1 MKKQKVAITG
11 NIGSGKSSFCDFL
24 SEMNFKVIKADELAK
39 EVMTKDERVRQEI
52 IKQFG
57 SSSYNQ
63 NGLNKSYLSE
73 KVFSNSTNLEKINS
87 IVHPV
92 VLKKVVEEM
101 DAELKKAD
109 LVFHEAALIYEAD
122 IENLF
127 DHVVLITS
135 NNHLRKQRVI
145 SNYKLSEAE
154 FDKREA
160 NQIPQEEKMKRA
172 DFTFTNNGTLA
183 DLKIKAKLLIKLLEG
198 IKV

>member
-1 MKKQKVAITG
+1 MKKQRVAITG

-39 EVMTKDERVRQEI
+39 EVMTKDERVKQEI

-57 SSSYNQ
+57 RSSYNQ

-73 KVFSNSTNLEKINS
+73 KVFSNPTNLEKINS

-92 VLKKVVEEM
+92 VVKKVVEEM
-101 DAELKKAD
+101 DAELKKVD
-109 LVFHEAALIYEAD
+109 IVFHEAALIYEAD

-135 NNHLRKQRVI
+135 DDYLRKQRVI

-154 FDKREA
+154 FAKREA

-172 DFTFTNNGTLA
+172 DFTFTNNATLA